1 MTRQQPRSMRQVGQA
16 LLALLGLGALVAV
29 LTVVLRD
36 DLIDSWA
43 AGSQVRIEGLAASTI
58 SPPAFVP
65 VALTLFVVLALLLG
79 VLYLFV
85 REGHPWARLALS
97 ALMVVLTLSTVA
109 GLRTGPPT
117 VFVVLSLVSLLLD
130 VAVLVLLW
138 HRDTSA
144 YLRGAWPRSHRD
156 ASRTAP

>member
-1 MTRQQPRSMRQVGQA
+1 MTRQQPRSMQRVGQV

-29 LTVVLRD
+29 LTVVLRQ
-36 DLIDSWA
+36 DLVDAWA
-43 AGSQVRIEGLAASTI
+43 AGNEVRIEGLAANTI

-65 VALTLFVVLALLLG
+65 VAITLFVVLALLLG
-79 VLYLFV
+79 VLYMFV
-85 REGHPWARLALS
+85 RAGHNWARLALS
-97 ALMVVLTLSTVA
+97 VLMALLVFATVA

-117 VFVVLSLVSLLLD
+117 VFVVLSLLSLVLD

-144 YLRGAWPRSHRD
+144 YMRGAWLESHRD
-156 ASRTAP
+156 SRSTS

>member
-1 MTRQQPRSMRQVGQA
+1 MTRQQPRSMKRVGQA
-16 LLALLGLGALVAV
+16 LLVLLGLGALVAA
-29 LTVVLRD
+29 LTVVLRQ

-43 AGSQVRIEGLAASTI
+43 AGDQVRIEGLATSTI

-79 VLYLFV
+79 VLYMFV
-85 REGHPWARLALS
+85 REGHNWARLALS
-97 ALMVVLTLSTVA
+97 ALMAVLAFSTVA

-117 VFVVLSLVSLLLD
+117 VFVVLSLLSLVLD
-130 VAVLVLLW
+130 VTVLGLLW

-144 YLRGAWPRSHRD
+144 YMRGAWLESHRD
-156 ASRTAP
+156 SRPTS

>member
-1 MTRQQPRSMRQVGQA
+1 MTRQQPRSMKRVGQA
-16 LLALLGLGALVAV
+16 LLVLLGLGALVAT
-29 LTVVLRD
+29 LTVVLRE

-43 AGSQVRIEGLAASTI
+43 AGNEVRIEGLAAHTI

-79 VLYLFV
+79 VLYMFV
-85 REGHPWARLALS
+85 RDGHNWARLALS
-97 ALMVVLTLSTVA
+97 ALMAVLALATVA

-117 VFVVLSLVSLLLD
+117 VFVVLSLLSLVLD
-130 VAVLVLLW
+130 VTVLVLLW

-144 YLRGAWPRSHRD
+144 YMRGAWLESHRD
-156 ASRTAP
+156 SRPTS

>member
-1 MTRQQPRSMRQVGQA
+1 MTRQQPRSMMRMGQA
-16 LLALLGLGALVAV
+16 LLALLGLGALVAA
-29 LTVVLRD
+29 LTVVLRE
-36 DLIDSWA
+36 DLVDSWA
-43 AGSQVRIEGLAASTI
+43 AGSQVRLEGLAASTI
-58 SPPAFVP
+58 TPPAFVP

-85 REGHPWARLALS
+85 REGHHWARLALS
-97 ALMVVLTLSTVA
+97 ALMAALTFSTVA

-117 VFVVLSLVSLLLD
+117 VFVVLSLLSLVLD

-144 YLRGAWPRSHRD
+144 YMRGAWLESHRD
-156 ASRTAP
+156 AGHTPS

>member
-1 MTRQQPRSMRQVGQA
+1 MTRQQPRSMKRVGQA
-16 LLALLGLGALVAV
+16 LLVLLGLGALVAA
-29 LTVVLRD
+29 LTVVLRE

-43 AGSQVRIEGLAASTI
+43 AGNEVRIEGLAAHTI

-79 VLYLFV
+79 VLYMFV
-85 REGHPWARLALS
+85 RDGHNWARLALS
-97 ALMVVLTLSTVA
+97 ALMAVLALATVA

-117 VFVVLSLVSLLLD
+117 VFVVLSLLSLVLD

-138 HRDTSA
+138 QRDTSA
-144 YLRGAWPRSHRD
+144 YMRGAWLESHRD
-156 ASRTAP
+156 SGRTSP